1 MSGTRPF
8 VVPHWGA
15 RQPSAAAWLGL
26 RAAWPIV
33 RAAWLT
39 VRAAC
44 TPQNLVFAAALILG
58 WAMLLGWSGP
68 TGWQARLCDADA
80 PALACDGVQGTATGR
95 SAP

>member
-15 RQPSAAAWLGL
+15 RQPRPVPAWWAL
-26 RAAWPIV
+26 RTAWW
-33 RAAWLT
+33 AL
-39 VRAAC
+39 RAAC

-68 TGWQARLCDADA
+68 TGWQARLCGADA

-95 SAP
+95 SAS